1 MNAPLKRVDPD
12 AEPTRPVQPAEA
24 EPIGTESTGTE
35 TIGTE
40 PSPADSIPAES
51 ERTPDTVVK
60 PKSRR
65 RILMFS
71 VPVLL
76 ALAGGYVWLTGGR
89 YVTTDNAYVHQP
101 MVNISPDVSGR
112 ISEVDVV
119 ENQVVQAGMPL
130 FRLDPEPLSIALAE
144 SEAALSTARLSVAQL
159 RAAYDTAQAKLAATL
174 HIKDVRDREFKRQ
187 KELSSR
193 GISSSAALDESTMA
207 VYTSENEVNLARAAV
222 ESAAA
227 ALGGDPAIETD
238 DFPAVRTAL
247 AKRAAAK
254 RNLAKAEVL
263 APVTGIISQIE
274 SLNVGQYVT
283 PAATVASIVKT
294 GETWIEANYKET
306 QLETLKI
313 GQPVE
318 VDIDAYPGVKLE
330 GIVESI
336 SSATGSQFSL
346 IPAQN
351 ATGNWV
357 KVVQRLSIRIG
368 VTPDAAHPLRDGMST
383 TVSID
388 TGLSRLDKLK

>member
-12 AEPTRPVQPAEA
+12 AKPTAPVLPSETEA
-24 EPIGTESTGTE
+24 EPTA
-35 TIGTE
+35 TE
-40 PSPADSIPAES
+40 PQMTKEAE
-51 ERTPDTVVK
+51 VK
-60 PKSRR
+60 PKGRR
-65 RILMFS
+65 RLLMFS

-101 MVNISPDVSGR
+101 MVSISPDVSGR
-112 ISEVDVV
+112 ISEVDVI
-119 ENQVVQAGMPL
+119 ENQLVQAGMPL

-144 SEAALSTARLSVAQL
+144 AEAALASAQLSVAQL

-174 HIKDVRDREFKRQ
+174 HIKDVRDREFDRQ
-187 KELSSR
+187 KELASR
-193 GISSSAALDESTMA
+193 GISSSASLDESTMA
-207 VYTSENEVNLARAAV
+207 VYTSENDVSLARAAV

-227 ALGGDPAIETD
+227 ALGGDPAIKTD

-254 RNLAKAEVL
+254 RNLSKAEVL

-318 VDIDAYPGVKLE
+318 VDIDAYPGVKLD

-368 VTPDAAHPLRDGMST
+368 VTPDPAHPLRDGMST
-383 TVSID
+383 SVSID

>member
-12 AEPTRPVQPAEA
+12 AEPTAPVLPSETEA
-24 EPIGTESTGTE
+24 EPTA
-35 TIGTE
+35 TE
-40 PSPADSIPAES
+40 PQMTTEAE
-51 ERTPDTVVK
+51 VK
-60 PKSRR
+60 PKGRR
-65 RILMFS
+65 RLLMFS

-101 MVNISPDVSGR
+101 MVSISPDVSGR
-112 ISEVDVV
+112 ISEVDVI
-119 ENQVVQAGMPL
+119 ENQLVQAGMPL
-130 FRLDPEPLSIALAE
+130 FRLDPEPLRIALAE
-144 SEAALSTARLSVAQL
+144 AEAALASAQLSVAQL

-174 HIKDVRDREFKRQ
+174 HIKDVRDREFDRQ
-187 KELSSR
+187 KELASR
-193 GISSSAALDESTMA
+193 GISSSASLDESTMA
-207 VYTSENEVNLARAAV
+207 VYTSENDVSLARAAV

-227 ALGGDPAIETD
+227 ALGGDPAIKTD

-254 RNLAKAEVL
+254 RNLSKAEVL

-318 VDIDAYPGVKLE
+318 VDIDAYPGVKLD

-368 VTPDAAHPLRDGMST
+368 VTPDPAHPLRDGMST
-383 TVSID
+383 SVSID

>member
-12 AEPTRPVQPAEA
+12 AEPTGPVQPAETEPTAADLTKA
-24 EPIGTESTGTE
+24 EPTQSESTPV
-35 TIGTE
+35 E
-40 PSPADSIPAES
+40 PEM
-51 ERTPDTVVK
+51 TPDDGVK
-60 PKSRR
+60 PKARR
-65 RILMFS
+65 RILMFC

-76 ALAGGYVWLTGGR
+76 AVAGGYVWLTGGR

-101 MVNISPDVSGR
+101 MVNVSPDVSGR

-119 ENQVVQAGMPL
+119 ENQMVQAGMPL
-130 FRLDPEPLSIALAE
+130 FRLDPEPLNIALAE
-144 SEAALSTARLSVAQL
+144 AEAALSGARLSVAQL

-174 HIKDVRDREFKRQ
+174 HIKDVRDREFERQ

-207 VYTSENEVNLARAAV
+207 VYTSENDVNLARAAV
-222 ESAAA
+222 EAAAA
-227 ALGGDPAIETD
+227 ALGGDPAIKTD

-247 AKRAAAK
+247 AKRAAAR
-254 RNLAKAEVL
+254 RNLSKAVVL
-263 APVTGIISQIE
+263 APVTGVISQIE

-283 PAATVASIVKT
+283 PAATVASVVKT

-318 VDIDAYPGVKLE
+318 VEVDAYPGIKLE

>member
-12 AEPTRPVQPAEA
+12 AKPTGPVQPAETEPTSADLTKVEPTQSEPTPA
-24 EPIGTESTGTE
+24 EPEM
-35 TIGTE
+35 
-40 PSPADSIPAES
+40 
-51 ERTPDTVVK
+51 TPDDGVK
-60 PKSRR
+60 SKARR
-65 RILMFS
+65 RILMFC

-76 ALAGGYVWLTGGR
+76 AVAGGYVWLTGGR

-101 MVNISPDVSGR
+101 MVNVSPDVSGR

-119 ENQVVQAGMPL
+119 ENQMVQAGMPL
-130 FRLDPEPLSIALAE
+130 FRLDPEPLNIALAE
-144 SEAALSTARLSVAQL
+144 AEAALSGARLSVAQL

-174 HIKDVRDREFKRQ
+174 HIKDVRDREFERQ

-207 VYTSENEVNLARAAV
+207 VYTSENDVNLARAAV
-222 ESAAA
+222 EAAAA
-227 ALGGDPAIETD
+227 ALGGDPAIKTD

-254 RNLAKAEVL
+254 RNLSKAVVL
-263 APVTGIISQIE
+263 APVTGVISQIE

-283 PAATVASIVKT
+283 PAATVASVVKT

-318 VDIDAYPGVKLE
+318 VEVDAYPGIKLE

>member
-12 AEPTRPVQPAEA
+12 AEPTAPVPPSETEA
-24 EPIGTESTGTE
+24 EPTATELQMTTE
-35 TIGTE
+35 
-40 PSPADSIPAES
+40 AE
-51 ERTPDTVVK
+51 VK
-60 PKSRR
+60 PKGRR
-65 RILMFS
+65 RLLMFS

-101 MVNISPDVSGR
+101 MVSISPDVSGR

-119 ENQVVQAGMPL
+119 ENQMVQAGMPL

-144 SEAALSTARLSVAQL
+144 AEAALASAQLSVAQL

-174 HIKDVRDREFKRQ
+174 HIKDVRDREFDRQ
-187 KELSSR
+187 KELASR
-193 GISSSAALDESTMA
+193 GISSSASLDESTMA
-207 VYTSENEVNLARAAV
+207 VYTSENEVSLARAAV

-227 ALGGDPAIETD
+227 ALGGDPAIKTD

-254 RNLAKAEVL
+254 RNLTKAEVL

-318 VDIDAYPGVKLE
+318 VDIDAYPGVKLD

-368 VTPDAAHPLRDGMST
+368 VTPDPAHPLRDGMST
-383 TVSID
+383 SVSID

>member
-12 AEPTRPVQPAEA
+12 AEPTGPVQPAETEPTAADLTKA
-24 EPIGTESTGTE
+24 EPTQSESTPV
-35 TIGTE
+35 E
-40 PSPADSIPAES
+40 PEM
-51 ERTPDTVVK
+51 TPDDGVK
-60 PKSRR
+60 PKARR
-65 RILMFS
+65 RILMFC

-76 ALAGGYVWLTGGR
+76 AVAGGYVWLTGGR

-101 MVNISPDVSGR
+101 MVNVSPDVSGR

-119 ENQVVQAGMPL
+119 ENQMVQAGMPL
-130 FRLDPEPLSIALAE
+130 FRLDPEPLNIALAE
-144 SEAALSTARLSVAQL
+144 AEAALSGARLSVAQL

-174 HIKDVRDREFKRQ
+174 HIKDVRDREFERQ

-207 VYTSENEVNLARAAV
+207 VYTSENDVNLARAAV
-222 ESAAA
+222 EAAAA
-227 ALGGDPAIETD
+227 ALGGDPAIKTD
-238 DFPAVRTAL
+238 NFPAVRTAL
-247 AKRAAAK
+247 AKRAAAR
-254 RNLAKAEVL
+254 RNLSKAVVL
-263 APVTGIISQIE
+263 APVTGVISQIE

-283 PAATVASIVKT
+283 PAATVASVVKT

-318 VDIDAYPGVKLE
+318 VEVDAYPGIKLE

>member
-12 AEPTRPVQPAEA
+12 AEPTGPVQPAETEPTAADLAKA
-24 EPIGTESTGTE
+24 EPTQS
-35 TIGTE
+35 E
-40 PSPADSIPAES
+40 PTPAEP
-51 ERTPDTVVK
+51 EMTPDDGVK
-60 PKSRR
+60 PKARR
-65 RILMFS
+65 RILMFC

-76 ALAGGYVWLTGGR
+76 AVAGGYVWLTGGR

-101 MVNISPDVSGR
+101 MVNVSPDVSGR

-119 ENQVVQAGMPL
+119 ENQMVQAGMPL
-130 FRLDPEPLSIALAE
+130 FRLDPEPLNIALAE
-144 SEAALSTARLSVAQL
+144 AEAALSGARLSVAQL

-174 HIKDVRDREFKRQ
+174 HIKDVRDREFERQ

-207 VYTSENEVNLARAAV
+207 VYTSENDVNLARAAV
-222 ESAAA
+222 EAAAA
-227 ALGGDPAIETD
+227 ALGGDPAIKTD

-254 RNLAKAEVL
+254 RNLSKAVVL
-263 APVTGIISQIE
+263 APVTGVISQIE

-283 PAATVASIVKT
+283 PAATVASVVKT

-318 VDIDAYPGVKLE
+318 VEVDAYPGIKLE

>member
-12 AEPTRPVQPAEA
+12 AEPTAPVLPSETEA
-24 EPIGTESTGTE
+24 EPTA
-35 TIGTE
+35 TE
-40 PSPADSIPAES
+40 PQMTTEAE
-51 ERTPDTVVK
+51 VK
-60 PKSRR
+60 PKGRR
-65 RILMFS
+65 RLLMFS

-101 MVNISPDVSGR
+101 MVSISPDVSGR
-112 ISEVDVV
+112 ISEVDVI
-119 ENQVVQAGMPL
+119 ENQLVQAGMPL

-144 SEAALSTARLSVAQL
+144 AEAALASAQLSVAQL

-174 HIKDVRDREFKRQ
+174 HIKDVRDREFDRQ
-187 KELSSR
+187 KELASR
-193 GISSSAALDESTMA
+193 GISSSASLDESTMA
-207 VYTSENEVNLARAAV
+207 VYTSENDVSLARAAV

-227 ALGGDPAIETD
+227 ALGGDPAIKTD

-254 RNLAKAEVL
+254 RNLSKAEVL

-318 VDIDAYPGVKLE
+318 VDIDAYPGVKLD

-368 VTPDAAHPLRDGMST
+368 VTPDPAHPLRDGMST
-383 TVSID
+383 SVSID